1 MDSLLVAHSNPI
13 ALSMPLMTLEAFSKA
28 IGLELTVLKAQ
39 QARGYWPT
47 LRVGKRVFIN
57 VEVVRIKAAER
68 AAEFAL

>member
-1 MDSLLVAHSNPI
+1 MSTLMGQQSLSI
-13 ALSMPLMTLEAFSKA
+13 AMSMPLMTLEAFSKA

-39 QARGYWPT
+39 QSRGYWPT

-57 VEVVRIKAAER
+57 VEAVRIKAAER